1 MKLHFTI
8 FLSLF
13 ASYTFGQYTI
23 QSQYLQNPD
32 LLIPYV
38 EDCADFWIGAH
49 DDVYGGFFVD
59 INRMGNVTND
69 SYKTV
74 VNNSRDAYGLTR
86 AYMLTGNEAYL
97 EKAASAITF
106 MQDHL
111 WDEVYGGWYNQC
123 NRDGSSPSLGDKT
136 AFDQHYGLLGLTAYF
151 EATTNG
157 TAMQYIE
164 NGFNFMDTYMWDTRP
179 DYLGYYDVVS
189 HTGSNP
195 SGKTF
200 NSTADA
206 VTTHLY
212 NLYLLTQ
219 DQEYFDR
226 LMVMKANLQDHFVG
240 SMDQQVIGFAEAYDS
255 NWNID
260 PSEERT
266 IMGHVLKTAWCLGR
280 THTIEAD
287 QSAIDDAYL
296 LVDDVWNN
304 GYDHEYGGP
313 YKDYNRLTG
322 EMYMYGANDIAKA
335 WWQMEQAVTSGL
347 LLFDITRG
355 GRYLRMADE
364 SLDFFMEYFVDDT
377 YNEVFADRSR
387 TGGRVYYN
395 GGYWDENKGSGWK
408 AGYHSIETGYYA
420 YLYGKLVLNDE
431 PVTLYYKYQAADTA
445 RIIYMNPLATDFSQ
459 LEVTAVTKDDV
470 AYTDFNGTNR
480 TLNLPAGTS
489 GTFAITY
496 KYNNAGSVN
505 IDEIAQNTAPFQVIG
520 AYPNPFISQ
529 AKISLKVRQPGEISF
544 SVYNTSGQLIESKV
558 LNEKQGEKQ
567 ISIDGNNLP
576 EGLYIYKLSVDG
588 YETTG
593 KIMKQN

>member
-1 MKLHFTI
+1 MKLIATL
-8 FLSLF
+8 FLSTLLSF
-13 ASYTFGQYTI
+13 AYSQYTI

-49 DDVYGGFFVD
+49 DDLYGGFYVD
-59 INRMGNVTND
+59 INRYGNVTND
-69 SYKTV
+69 SYKMI
-74 VNNSRDAYGLTR
+74 VNQSRDAYGLTR
-86 AYMLTGNEAYL
+86 AYMLTGNENYL
-97 EKAASAITF
+97 NMAQSAIDF
-106 MQDHL
+106 MQNYLYDT
-111 WDEVYGGWYNQC
+111 EYGGWYSQC

-136 AFDQHYGLLGLTAYF
+136 AFDQHYALLGLTAYF

-157 TAMQYIE
+157 TAMQYID
-164 NGFNFMDTYMWDTRP
+164 NSFDFMNTYMWDNRP

-189 HTGSNP
+189 RNGSNP

-212 NLYLLTQ
+212 NLYLLTENQ
-219 DQEYFDR
+219 KYLDR

-240 SMDQQVIGFAEAYDS
+240 SMSQQVIGFAEAYD
-255 NWNID
+255 NDWNID

-266 IMGHVLKTAWCLGR
+266 IMGHVLKTAWCLAR
-280 THTIEAD
+280 THTVQSD
-287 QSAIDDAYL
+287 QTAINDAEF
-296 LVDDVWNN
+296 LVEDVWNN

-355 GRYLRMADE
+355 GRYLKMADE

-377 YNEVFADRSR
+377 YNEVYADRSR
-387 TGGRVYYN
+387 TGGRVYFD

-420 YLYGKLVLNDE
+420 YLYGKLLLNDE
-431 PVTLYYKYQAADTA
+431 PVTLYYKYESADTA
-445 RIIYMNPLATDFSQ
+445 RTIFMNPLATDFTQ
-459 LEVTAVTKDDV
+459 LEVTAVTKDGNS
-470 AYTDFNGTNR
+470 YTDFDGTNR

-496 KYNNAGSVN
+496 KYNNAGSVD
-505 IDEIAQNTAPFQVIG
+505 IEEIAQNTIPFQMMG
-520 AYPNPFISQ
+520 AYPNPFNNQTQINL
-529 AKISLKVRQPGEISF
+529 KILRPEEIEFSL
-544 SVYNTSGQLIESKV
+544 YNTNGQLIDTKILFE
-558 LNEKQGEKQ
+558 NQGEIQ
-567 ISIDGNNLP
+567 ISIDGENLP
-576 EGLYIYKLSVDG
+576 EGLYIYKITASG
-588 YETTG
+588 YQYAG
-593 KIMKQN
+593 KILKNN